1 MERRIKMSPMITFA
15 LETIIIAF
23 TIGVTLIVLAVIVK
37 VTVRGLKYFLKKNRN
52 NYRKFK
58 LW

>member
-1 MERRIKMSPMITFA
+1 MSPMITFA

-23 TIGVTLIVLAVIVK
+23 TIGVTLIALAVIVK